1 MALVTEDQ
9 VELQSIEWFKELGYQ
24 YVCGYDIAPDGE
36 TPERS
41 DYISVVLKE
50 RLLSALTRINPDI
63 PQSAIATALSQLVSP
78 NIPALMSANRQ
89 VVPMT

>member
-9 VELQSIEWFKELGYQ
+9 VELQSIDWFKDLGYD
-24 YVCGYDIAPDGE
+24 YVCGYDVAPDGE

-41 DYISVVLKE
+41 DYVSVVLKE

-63 PQSAIATALSQLVSP
+63 PQSAIAIALSQLINP
-78 NIPALMSANRQ
+78 NIPALMSANR
-89 VVPMT
+89 